1 MRRGE
6 RQEVNPLYL
15 TPTADREVPVLNY
28 HFDWSIITSGTYH
41 EWLVS
46 GLKITLKIS
55 AISIVL
61 SFALGL
67 TIAVMRMS
75 GNRLLRWLAYAYLE
89 FFRNTPLLVQI
100 FFWYFGSYKILP
112 TAVNDWL
119 NATGFE
125 FAAAVIALTIYTSAF
140 IAEDIRSGV
149 LSIPKEQMEAA
160 RSAGFSYLRS
170 MQYIILPQ
178 AVRITIPPLVN
189 QFLNVAKN
197 SSLAMTIGVME
208 ITYQARQVESYTFKG
223 FEAFT
228 AATVVYLTLSLVLT
242 ALVNLYNEKVLNIHK
257 AV

>member
-1 MRRGE
+1 MRMGNNR
-6 RQEVNPLYL
+6 PL
-15 TPTADREVPVLNY
+15 R
-28 HFDWSIITSGTYH
+28 W
-41 EWLVS
+41 
-46 GLKITLKIS
+46 
-55 AISIVL
+55 
-61 SFALGL
+61 FAL
-67 TIAVMRMS
+67 
-75 GNRLLRWLAYAYLE
+75 AYLE

-112 TAVNDWL
+112 MFVNDWL
-119 NATGFE
+119 NETGFE

-178 AVRITIPPLVN
+178 AVRITIPPLIN
-189 QFLNVAKN
+189 QFLNLAKN

-208 ITYQARQVESYTFKG
+208 LTYQARQVESYTFKG

-228 AATVVYLTLSLVLT
+228 AATLVYIVISLSIT
-242 ALVNLYNEKVLNIHK
+242 ALVNIYNEKVLNIHK
-257 AV
+257 AA

>member
-1 MRRGE
+1 M
-6 RQEVNPLYL
+6 
-15 TPTADREVPVLNY
+15 LNY
-28 HFDWSIITSGTYH
+28 KFDWSIITSGQYFD
-41 EWLVS
+41 WLLS
-46 GLKITLKIS
+46 GLITTLKLSVI
-55 AISIVL
+55 AIILAFV
-61 SFALGL
+61 LGL
-67 TIAVMRMS
+67 IIAVMRMS
-75 GNRLLRWLAYAYLE
+75 HNRPVRWVAHAYLE

-112 TAVNDWL
+112 TVINDWL
-119 NATGFE
+119 NETGFE
-125 FAAAVIALTIYTSAF
+125 FAAAAIALTIYTSAF

-178 AVRITIPPLVN
+178 AVRITIPPLIN

-228 AATVVYLTLSLVLT
+228 AATVVYLVLSIVIT
-242 ALVNLYNEKVLNIHK
+242 ALVNLYNEKVLNVHK
-257 AV
+257 AT

>member
-1 MRRGE
+1 M
-6 RQEVNPLYL
+6 PLEAF
-15 TPTADREVPVLNY
+15 PMLNY
-28 HFDWSIITSGTYH
+28 KFDWSIVTSGQYFD
-41 EWLVS
+41 WLVS
-46 GLKITLKIS
+46 GLITTIKLS

-61 SFALGL
+61 AFLLGLIIAIMRMAHNRPVRWFAL
-67 TIAVMRMS
+67 
-75 GNRLLRWLAYAYLE
+75 AYLE

-112 TAVNDWL
+112 TFINDWL
-119 NATGFE
+119 NSTGFE
-125 FAAAVIALTIYTSAF
+125 FAAAAAALTIYTSAF

-178 AVRITIPPLVN
+178 AVRITVPPLVN

-208 ITYQARQVESYTFKG
+208 MTYQARQVESYTFKG

-228 AATVVYLTLSLVLT
+228 AATVVYVALSIIIT
-242 ALVNLYNEKVLNIHK
+242 ALVNLYNEKVLSVHK
-257 AV
+257 AA

>member
-1 MRRGE
+1 M
-6 RQEVNPLYL
+6 
-15 TPTADREVPVLNY
+15 LNY
-28 HFDWSIITSGTYH
+28 TFDWSTVTSGKYFD
-41 EWLVS
+41 WLVS
-46 GLKITLKIS
+46 GLITTLKIS

-61 SFALGL
+61 AFILGL
-67 TIAVMRMS
+67 VIAVMRMS
-75 GNRLLRWLAYAYLE
+75 HNKPVRWFALAYLE

-119 NATGFE
+119 VSTNFE
-125 FAAAVIALTIYTSAF
+125 FAAAAIALTIYTSAF

-149 LSIPKEQMEAA
+149 LSIPKEQMEAS
-160 RSAGFSYLRS
+160 RSSGFSYLRS

-178 AVRITIPPLVN
+178 AIRITIPPLVN

-208 ITYQARQVESYTFKG
+208 MTYQARQVESYTFKG

-228 AATVVYLTLSLVLT
+228 AATLVYLLLSIIIT
-242 ALVNLYNEKVLNIHK
+242 ALVNLYNEKVLNVHK
-257 AV
+257 AA

>member
-1 MRRGE
+1 MLKY
-6 RQEVNPLYL
+6 Q
-15 TPTADREVPVLNY
+15 
-28 HFDWSIITSGTYH
+28 FDWSIVTSGKYF

-46 GLKITLKIS
+46 GVKITLQLS
-55 AISIVL
+55 ALSIVL
-61 SFALGL
+61 AFLLGL
-67 TIAVMRMS
+67 LIAVMRMS
-75 GNRLLRWLAYAYLE
+75 HNRPVRWFAHAYLE

-112 TAVNDWL
+112 TAINDWL
-119 NATGFE
+119 NSTNFE
-125 FAAAVIALTIYTSAF
+125 FAAAVIALSIYTSAF

-178 AVRITIPPLVN
+178 AVRITVPPLVN
-189 QFLNVAKN
+189 QFLNLAKN

-208 ITYQARQVESYTFKG
+208 LTYQARQVESYTFKG

-228 AATVVYLTLSLVLT
+228 AATLVYLVISVAIT
-242 ALVNLYNEKVLNIHK
+242 ALVHVYNERVLNIHK
-257 AV
+257 AA